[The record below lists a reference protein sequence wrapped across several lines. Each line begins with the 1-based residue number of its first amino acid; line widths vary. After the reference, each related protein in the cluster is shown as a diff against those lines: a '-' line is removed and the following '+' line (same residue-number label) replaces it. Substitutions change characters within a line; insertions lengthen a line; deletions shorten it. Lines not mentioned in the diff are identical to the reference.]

1 MSDVLSSVVATSK
14 PDISRAYRYILTH
27 DSGMAPCPD
36 GGLIS
41 LATCKPVIRR
51 VARSGDWVL
60 GFRPGSLER
69 GLILW
74 AGKVAEKMSHGE
86 YQRQHSN
93 RSDVVYRLAKDRH
106 YERLDPAYRPWQA
119 EMDRDVREPVLL
131 FYRAVSVYLNRQPA
145 PLHAGLA
152 DLAAAGRGHRVSKR
166 STSELAELERWVAS
180 LSPAA
185 PAKRRGGQGS
195 CRSC

>member
-1 MSDVLSSVVATSK
+1 MT
-14 PDISRAYRYILTH
+14 RAYRYILTH

-51 VARSGDWVL
+51 VARPGDWVL

-69 GLILW
+69 GLMLW

-86 YQRQHSN
+86 YQQRHGN
-93 RSDVVYRLAKDRH
+93 RSDAVYRMGKDGN
-106 YERLDPAYRPWQA
+106 YERLDTAYHPSQA

-131 FYRAVSVYLNRQPA
+131 FDRTVSVYLKGQPT
-145 PLHAGLA
+145 PLPASLA
-152 DLAAAGRGHRVSKR
+152 HLAAAGRGHRVSEL

-180 LSPAA
+180 LTPAA
-185 PAKRRGGQGS
+185 PAKQRGGRGS